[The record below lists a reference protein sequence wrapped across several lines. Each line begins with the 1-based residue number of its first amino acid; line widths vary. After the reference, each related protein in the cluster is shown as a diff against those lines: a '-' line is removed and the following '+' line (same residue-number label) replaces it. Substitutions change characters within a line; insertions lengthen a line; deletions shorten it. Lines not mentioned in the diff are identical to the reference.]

1 MASAALVITGEARA
15 GNIFTPGDPIIA
27 IDRDG
32 GFSDAPPP
40 ANEGPAN
47 LIDGDLATTKY
58 LNFGK
63 EGSGIIITANNAAV
77 AKRIGFLTANDTP
90 ERDPTTI
97 RLYGTNSPITST
109 TGSAGKS
116 EPWTLIYSGGTGLAT
131 DPGRGFDAYV
141 DLLSNNASYQSYKAV
156 FPTVRNAS
164 ATNSMQL
171 TEMQMYTAAGATNN
185 FFNQQGGIFAPGN
198 PVVAIDEWQ
207 SRSSVP
213 NETAQKAID
222 GVYAN
227 STPGNTNNTKY
238 LNFGRE
244 NSGFIV
250 TPSKGATIARSFQ
263 IVTGNDSVNRDP
275 ASYQIYGTNDP
286 IVDLDNSNGDGE
298 NWTLISSGPLSL
310 PDLRT
315 AMSDAYGF
323 DNSTPYTSYKIV
335 FPTVKNSPTTANSM
349 QLSEFIL
356 SDTAVP
362 EPGLAGALAV
372 GSLVVLRRRR
382 R

>member
-1 MASAALVITGEARA
+1 MASAALAMTGEARA
-15 GNIFTPGDPIIA
+15 GNIFTPGDPIIG

-40 ANEGPAN
+40 AAEGPEN
-47 LIDGDLATTKY
+47 LIDNDLAFTKY

-63 EGSGIIITANNAAV
+63 EGSGIIITATNAAI

-97 RLYGTNSPITST
+97 RLYGTNSAITST
-109 TGSAGKS
+109 TGSAGKA
-116 EPWTLIYSGGTGLAT
+116 EPWSLIYSGTTGLAS
-131 DPGRGFDAYV
+131 DPGRGFDVYV
-141 DLLSNNASYQSYKAV
+141 DLPSNTTSYKSYKAV

-171 TEMQMYTAAGATNN
+171 TEMQLYTAATATNN
-185 FFNQQGGIFAPGN
+185 FIDQQGGIFSPGN

-207 SRSSVP
+207 SRYSLP
-213 NETAQKAID
+213 NETPQKAID
-222 GVYAN
+222 GD
-227 STPGNTNNTKY
+227 NTTKY

-250 TPSKGATIARSFQ
+250 TPSKGATIARTLQ

-275 ASYQIYGTNDP
+275 ASYEIYGTNDP

-298 NWTLISSGPLSL
+298 TWTLIASGSLAL
-310 PDLRT
+310 PDARRAL
-315 AMSDAYGF
+315 SDVYGF
-323 DNSTPYTSYKIV
+323 DNGTPYTSYKIV

-349 QLSEFIL
+349 QLSELIL
-356 SDTAVP
+356 GDTPVP
-362 EPGLAGALAV
+362 EPGLAAGALGMGVV
-372 GSLVVLRRRR
+372 GGLVRRRR
-382 R
+382 RR